1 MKRKLTV
8 GHVIIVAILCMMA
21 LMSLYPVWYTAICS
35 FSSKEFINS
44 GQIFLWPKGFHL
56 EAYKKILEDGMFLST
71 TWVSVKRVIVAC
83 TVQIVT
89 LVMTSFPLYLPKKFF
104 PGGKIVLWFLVAH
117 MFFSGGMIPS
127 YMIMREYGL
136 MNSFWAL
143 ILPSAFPLGN
153 LVIMINFLRTIPF
166 ELFEAASIDGANPLQ
181 ILWKVYVPLS
191 KPSIATMLLFS
202 FVGQWNAYF
211 DGLIYIND
219 LNKQPLQTYIFQL
232 EVDVDY
238 SKMTAEQIMEA
249 MKQSNASF
257 NSAKVFA
264 AMVPILCIYPF
275 VQKYFTKGLVIGAV
289 KG

>member
-117 MFFSGGMIPS
+117 MFFSGGLIPS

-202 FVGQWNAYF
+202 FVGQWNSYF